1 MTALL
6 LRLFSW
12 RHCRLAPGTSILLVL
27 ILALGVAVYFA
38 VRLANRAA
46 VAGFQQFTS
55 LLTTQSDWVIT
66 PPAGRLPESVLPEL
80 REALRDLAVHIV
92 PVVETTGAPPRQAN
106 DGEEEIGV
114 RTTYTLLGLD
124 LIALQNLPVERPVVS
139 MTEAA
144 QFWQGFVDPLA
155 VYIPHALAKA
165 QSLDR
170 GSVFPLIINER
181 IVDLRVAGVL
191 PDGGAGLRIPETLL
205 VMDLPNLQ
213 ALSGRRGKIDR
224 VEFLIEPGPLAETQR
239 AETRTILE
247 KTSAGRWSTAS
258 PNERRE
264 SAEIMTRAF
273 RMNLTV
279 LSLLALMVGLYLI
292 FQALDGAVVRRREE
306 IGILRSLGVT
316 ARAIRRAWLAEAAVL
331 GLAGGALGALLG
343 WAGAQWAVIA
353 VGRTMNSL
361 YFASSAR
368 TASLSGGELTAAI
381 ALGVIASVIAGWWP
395 ARNAALTPPA
405 QMLRR
410 SGIASTPQHRR
421 HVMAGGLLL
430 ALAALLTLVPP
441 LRFADGGRLAVAG
454 FFSGLLAVLGG
465 GLLSAPAVRLVGRS
479 LHAAGRISAPFRL
492 ALSHL
497 RRPASRHRM
506 AAAGLLSATAMT
518 AGMGIMVG
526 SFDHTMRGWIERTF
540 VADLYISSDGAQSAS
555 SQNRLSPSTWRA
567 ILARPETGDAN
578 VIQAAPVQVQGKTT
592 LLWAGDLRFLKEH
605 IRMAWLERPENDA
618 VFDAARNAELC
629 LISEAFMDR
638 FGLRQ
643 GNSIEVPTPAGM
655 KTLKIA
661 GSFADYGNERGS
673 VMIDRAHFARWFDDE
688 MAGSV
693 VMFVKP
699 GHDPETVRAGLLKDY
714 PGLSIFTNSSLR
726 TEILRIFNQ
735 SFAITW
741 ALELIGVCVAVIG
754 LGLTLASM
762 LVERRSDISTLRAL
776 GMTHNEIARSA
787 ALEGAGIALGG
798 VVPGLLLSLGLG
810 WILIRVIN
818 KQTFGWTLQFTIPWW
833 QLGIFALIVVCSGTL
848 TGWFTGRRGSKLP
861 ADREE

>member
-1 MTALL
+1 MTRLL

-12 RHCRLAPGTSILLVL
+12 RHSRMAPGTSILLVS

-66 PPAGRLPESVLPEL
+66 PPGGRLPEAVLPEL

-92 PVVETTGAPPRQAN
+92 PVVETTAAPPGN
-106 DGEEEIGV
+106 GTPSEEERGA

-124 LIALQNLPVERPVVS
+124 LVALQNLPVERPAVS
-139 MTEAA
+139 MAESP
-144 QFWQGFVDPLA
+144 QFWTVFTDPLG
-155 VYIPHALAKA
+155 VYIPSAMAKA
-165 QSLDR
+165 QSLKA
-170 GSVFPLIINER
+170 GGKFTLIVNER
-181 IVDLRVAGVL
+181 VVELHVAGIL
-191 PDGGAGLRIPETLL
+191 PEPGEGLRIPDTLL

-213 ALSGRRGKIDR
+213 ALSGRTGKIDR
-224 VEFLIEPGPLAETQR
+224 VEFLIESGPLAEAQR
-239 AETRTILE
+239 TETRAILD
-247 KTSAGRWSTAS
+247 KISHGRWNTAS

-279 LSLLALMVGLYLI
+279 LSLLALTVGLYLI

-306 IGILRSLGVT
+306 TGILRSLGVT
-316 ARAIRRAWLAEAAVL
+316 AGAIRRAWLAEAAML
-331 GLAGGALGALLG
+331 GLAGGVLGALLG

-353 VGRTMNSL
+353 VSRTMNTL
-361 YFASSAR
+361 YSASSAR
-368 TASLSGGELTAAI
+368 TASLSAGEGAAAI
-381 ALGVIASVIAGWWP
+381 ALGVVASVIAGWWP

-410 SGIASTPQHRR
+410 NAVAGTPLHRR
-421 HVMAGGLLL
+421 HVLTGCLLL
-430 ALAALLTLVPP
+430 AIAALLTLVPP

-454 FFSGLLAVLGG
+454 FFSGLFAVLGG
-465 GLLSAPAVRLVGRS
+465 GLMSAPAVKLLGRS
-479 LHAAGRISAPFRL
+479 LARTGGVSASFRL

-497 RRPASRHRM
+497 RQPASRHRM

-526 SFDHTMRGWIERTF
+526 SFEHTMRGWIERTF

-555 SQNRLSPSTWRA
+555 SQNRLTPETWRG

-578 VIQAAPVQVQGKTT
+578 IIQAAPVQVDGKET
-592 LLWAGDLRFLKEH
+592 LLWAGRMRFMQEH
-605 IRMAWLERPENDA
+605 LDMAWLEKPKDGA
-618 VFDAARNAELC
+618 VFDSSRNAGLC
-629 LISEAFMDR
+629 LVSEAFIER
-638 FGLRQ
+638 FGLHQEDRVQ
-643 GNSIEVPTPAGM
+643 IPTPAGM
-655 KTLKIA
+655 QELRIA

-673 VMIDRAHFARWFDDE
+673 IIIDREHFAKWFDDG
-688 MAGSV
+688 MAASV

-699 GHDPETVRAGLLKDY
+699 GHDPEAVRAALLKDY
-714 PGLSIFTNSSLR
+714 PGLSIFTNSALR
-726 TEILRIFNQ
+726 TEIMRIFKQ

-762 LVERRSDISTLRAL
+762 LVERRNDISTLRAL
-776 GMTHNEIARSA
+776 GMTHREIARS
-787 ALEGAGIALGG
+787 
-798 VVPGLLLSLGLG
+798 
-810 WILIRVIN
+810 
-818 KQTFGWTLQFTIPWW
+818 T
-833 QLGIFALIVVCSGTL
+833 
-848 TGWFTGRRGSKLP
+848 
-861 ADREE
+861 